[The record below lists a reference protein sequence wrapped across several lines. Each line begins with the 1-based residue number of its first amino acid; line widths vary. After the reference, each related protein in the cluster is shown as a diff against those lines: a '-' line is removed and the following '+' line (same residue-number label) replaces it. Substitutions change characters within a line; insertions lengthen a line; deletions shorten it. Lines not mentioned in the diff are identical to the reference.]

1 MVRKSMCDCYHFSGS
16 VVVVAAET
24 VKIFIQTDNAAPCCY
39 LNGSTGSASTPAI
52 LT

>member
-1 MVRKSMCDCYHFSGS
+1 MCDCYHFSGS
-16 VVVVAAET
+16 VVVVVAAGT
-24 VKIFIQTDNAAPCCY
+24 VKIFIQTGNAAPCCY